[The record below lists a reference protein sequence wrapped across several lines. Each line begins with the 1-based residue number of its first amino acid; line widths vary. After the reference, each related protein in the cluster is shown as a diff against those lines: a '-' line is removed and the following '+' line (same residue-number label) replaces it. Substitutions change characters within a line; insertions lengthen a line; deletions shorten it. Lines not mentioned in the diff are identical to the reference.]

1 MTRPRISVITVN
13 RDMAPGLASTL
24 ESVLAQDYPNFE
36 AIVID
41 GGSRDS
47 SRAIIEAHASRL
59 AYWVSESDRSLYDA
73 MNKGVAAAKGDWVLF
88 MNAGDRFAAPDV
100 LSRMAAGNLDHADLV
115 YGHHVRRYPVQ
126 GIERLV
132 RAEPPQVLPRRM
144 PCSHQSL
151 LMRRELLVTHP
162 FKIGLLAADYEVILS
177 AYAAGRRFAQV
188 DCVIAATEMGGRSDS
203 RRLRS
208 LSERM
213 SILCALGLMTP
224 GLALYY
230 RGLMLR
236 AVVAGALKAVLPRS
250 FTARILRHRP
260 VKGLG

>member
-1 MTRPRISVITVN
+1 MNTPKISIITPSFNQVDFLE
-13 RDMAPGLASTL
+13 RTL
-24 ESVLAQDYPNFE
+24 LSVLEQDYPNIE
-36 AIVID
+36 YIVID
-41 GGSRDS
+41 GGSTDGS
-47 SRAIIEAHASRL
+47 VELIKKYESRL

>member
-1 MTRPRISVITVN
+1 MTAPKVSIVTVN
-13 RDMAPGLASTL
+13 RNMATEIGATL
-24 ESVLAQDYPNFE
+24 ESVLMQDYPYFE
-36 AIVID
+36 LIVVD
-41 GGSRDS
+41 GASSDGSQDV
-47 SRAIIEAHASRL
+47 IASYAPRL
-59 AYWVSESDRSLYDA
+59 RYWVSEPDRCLYDA

-260 VKGLG
+260 VKGMG